1 MGYLSC
7 RADSS
12 VATCRSIT
20 AISPLPLSRRSGS
33 GSGGGSSRPP
43 LPPAQ
48 AAIERFD
55 YAELEAATSHF
66 ADAALLGRGSHGAV
80 YKAVLPS
87 GRAVAVKRPSPRRP
101 EVDNE
106 IRILSSVRGP
116 RLVNLLGF
124 SDPGPAPRLL
134 VVEYM
139 PNGTLYDLLH
149 SNPRPPGWPRRLRLA
164 LQTARA
170 LRALHDADPPVIHRD
185 VKSANV
191 LLDANLGARLGD
203 FGLALRVPKATAGAN
218 AAGANAAAAA
228 APTPPPAGTLGYL
241 DPAYVTPESL
251 STKTDVFSFGI
262 LLLEIM
268 SGRKAIDVQHSP
280 PSVVEWAVPLLRKGK
295 VASLFDPRVAPPRD
309 PVTRKDLAA
318 LAASCV
324 RSCRERRPSMAD
336 IVQRLVLLSKAVSAK
351 VWNGLADGLAVVGNP
366 CAVVDVQKTISKRGA
381 ASRRAESER
390 ESTSALV
397 FDDDEKEDVDAE
409 ALEEDQVP
417 SNKSPPRPL
426 KNGIVFSEAGARER
440 RNLLDLMARID
451 GVAGQRFGITRART
465 VRANGELIEKD
476 AVLLLRRNQTV
487 RVVGSEALPK
497 SGRIS
502 RYDVKIKHKAG
513 EEQEEPGKA
522 QDKAEKIQGNA
533 SGIQESSKEILGR
546 TDKLLE
552 ALEPNL
558 DKEEK
563 IQEKEEQHLE
573 EVDNVQE
580 NEGKDQCPAEKIQV
594 NASGIQESSK
604 EILGKT
610 DKLLDALEPNLDKEE
625 KVQEKEEQHLEEVDN
640 VQENEGK
647 VQCPAEKIQ
656 EGGEVQCPAE
666 KIQESGEVQCP
677 RQRKSRKVE
686 DSETK

>member
-20 AISPLPLSRRSGS
+20 AISPLPISRR
-33 GSGGGSSRPP
+33 SGGGSSSSGGGARSRSRPAA
-43 LPPAQ
+43 LPPA

-106 IRILSSVRGP
+106 IRILSSLRGP

-124 SDPGPAPRLL
+124 SDPGPGAAPTAPAARLL

-191 LLDANLGARLGD
+191 LLDANLDARLGD
-203 FGLALRVPKATAGAN
+203 FGLALRVPKAT
-218 AAGANAAAAA
+218 GANAAAAA
-228 APTPPPAGTLGYL
+228 TPAPAGTLGYL

-280 PSVVEWAVPLLRKGK
+280 PSVVEWAVPLLRKGR
-295 VASLFDPRVAPPRD
+295 VAALFDPRVAPPRD
-309 PVTRKDLAA
+309 PAARKDLAA

-336 IVQRLVLLSKAVSAK
+336 IVERLVVLSKAVSAK

-366 CAVVDVQKTISKRGA
+366 CAVVDVQKTISKRAA
-381 ASRRAESER
+381 ASSRAESER

-397 FDDDEKEDVDAE
+397 FDDDEKEAADAE

-417 SNKSPPRPL
+417 LVGARKSPCRL
-426 KNGIVFSEAGARER
+426 KNGIVLSEAGARER
-440 RNLLDLMARID
+440 RNLLELMARID
-451 GVAGQRFGITRART
+451 GVAGQRFGISRART
-465 VRANGELIEKD
+465 VRATGELIEKD
-476 AVLLLRRNQTV
+476 AVLLLRRNKTV
-487 RVVGSEALPK
+487 RVVGSEVLPK
-497 SGRIS
+497 SERVS
-502 RYDVKIKHKAG
+502 HYDVKIKHKVGKEQEKAG
-513 EEQEEPGKA
+513 E
-522 QDKAEKIQGNA
+522 
-533 SGIQESSKEILGR
+533 
-546 TDKLLE
+546 LE
-552 ALEPNL
+552 A
-558 DKEEK
+558 
-563 IQEKEEQHLE
+563 
-573 EVDNVQE
+573 
-580 NEGKDQCPAEKIQV
+580 
-594 NASGIQESSK
+594 NAGE
-604 EILGKT
+604 
-610 DKLLDALEPNLDKEE
+610 
-625 KVQEKEEQHLEEVDN
+625 VQEKEEKNQGNAQGVQESSEQIVGKANKLLEEREANLKDKEESVEEKNGQNLEKAEN
-640 VQENEGK
+640 VIENES
-647 VQCPAEKIQ
+647 KIQ
-656 EGGEVQCPAE
+656 TTAE
-666 KIQESGEVQCP
+666 KIQESEGAIQDRAEKTDLKSGE
-677 RQRKSRKVE
+677 S
-686 DSETK
+686 

>member
-20 AISPLPLSRRSGS
+20 AISPLPISRRFSGPT
-33 GSGGGSSRPP
+33 PP
-43 LPPAQ
+43 PPAEG
-48 AAIERFD
+48 AAVERFA

-87 GRAVAVKRPSPRRP
+87 GRAVAVKRPSPRRA

-106 IRILSSVRGP
+106 IRILSSLRGP

-124 SDPGPAPRLL
+124 ADPGPDHGPARPRLL

-149 SNPRPPGWPRRLRLA
+149 SSPRPPAWPRRLRLA

-191 LLDANLGARLGD
+191 LLDANLDARLGD
-203 FGLALRVPKATAGAN
+203 FGLALRVPRRLPGDAST
-218 AAGANAAAAA
+218 AAA
-228 APTPPPAGTLGYL
+228 TPAPAGTLGYL

-295 VASLFDPRVAPPRD
+295 VAALFDPRVPPPRD
-309 PVTRKDLAA
+309 PATRKDLAV

-336 IVQRLVLLSKAVSAK
+336 IVERLVVLSKAVSPK

-366 CAVVDVQKTISKRGA
+366 CAVVDVQKTISKRAA
-381 ASRRAESER
+381 ASNRAESER
-390 ESTSALV
+390 ESTSALA
-397 FDDDEKEDVDAE
+397 FDDDDKDEE
-409 ALEEDQVP
+409 AVEQGLEDQVP
-417 SNKSPPRPL
+417 LVGAKKPPRPL
-426 KNGIVFSEAGARER
+426 KNGIVISEAGARER
-440 RNLLDLMARID
+440 RNLLELMARID
-451 GVAGQRFGITRART
+451 GVAGQRFGISRART
-465 VRANGELIEKD
+465 VRATGDLIEKD

-487 RVVGSEALPK
+487 RVVGSEVLPK
-497 SGRIS
+497 SERLPHF
-502 RYDVKIKHKAG
+502 DVKIKQKARKEQDKTGNFQDKAG
-513 EEQEEPGKA
+513 EFQE
-522 QDKAEKIQGNA
+522 KAEKIQENA
-533 SGIQESSKEILGR
+533 G
-546 TDKLLE
+546 
-552 ALEPNL
+552 P
-558 DKEEK
+558 
-563 IQEKEEQHLE
+563 
-573 EVDNVQE
+573 
-580 NEGKDQCPAEKIQV
+580 
-594 NASGIQESSK
+594 IQESSK

-610 DKLLDALEPNLDKEE
+610 DLLLHETKRNPGKEE
-625 KVQEKEEQHLEEVDN
+625 RSQEKTGQNLEKM
-640 VQENEGK
+640 ENEAKIQGEAGK
-647 VQCPAEKIQ
+647 IKENAEIIQGEAEKIK
-656 EGGEVQCPAE
+656 ENAGEVQDKVV
-666 KIQESGEVQCP
+666 KIHFKSGE
-677 RQRKSRKVE
+677 S
-686 DSETK
+686 

>member
-20 AISPLPLSRRSGS
+20 AISPLPISRRSGS
-33 GSGGGSSRPP
+33 GSRPP
-43 LPPAQ
+43 ALPPP
-48 AAIERFD
+48 IERFA
-55 YAELEAATSHF
+55 YAELEAATSRF

-124 SDPGPAPRLL
+124 SDPGPASSAARLL

-149 SNPRPPGWPRRLRLA
+149 SSPRPPGWPRRIRLA

-191 LLDANLGARLGD
+191 LLDANLDARLGD
-203 FGLALRVPKATAGAN
+203 FGLALRVPKRLPGD
-218 AAGANAAAAA
+218 AAA
-228 APTPPPAGTLGYL
+228 TPAPAGTLGYL

-251 STKTDVFSFGI
+251 SNKTDVFSFGI

-295 VASLFDPRVAPPRD
+295 VATLFDPRVPPLRD
-309 PVTRKDLAA
+309 PATRKDLAA

-336 IVQRLVLLSKAVSAK
+336 IVERLVVLSKAVSAK

-366 CAVVDVQKTISKRGA
+366 CAVVDVQRTISKRAA
-381 ASRRAESER
+381 ASSRAESER
-390 ESTSALV
+390 GSTSVIA
-397 FDDDEKEDVDAE
+397 FDDDDKEEEEEEE
-409 ALEEDQVP
+409 AVEQALEDQVP
-417 SNKSPPRPL
+417 LVGAKKPPRPL
-426 KNGIVFSEAGARER
+426 KNGIVIPEAGARER
-440 RNLLDLMARID
+440 RNLLELMARID
-451 GVAGQRFGITRART
+451 GVPSQRFGISRART
-465 VRANGELIEKD
+465 VRATSERIEKD

-487 RVVGSEALPK
+487 KVIGSEVLPK
-497 SGRIS
+497 SGRLS
-502 RYDVKIKHKAG
+502 RFEVKIKHKAG
-513 EEQEEPGKA
+513 KEQEKA
-522 QDKAEKIQGNA
+522 GNVHDNQGGLQEIAEKIHDNHA
-533 SGIQESSKEILGR
+533 ELQER
-546 TDKLLE
+546 AD
-552 ALEPNL
+552 
-558 DKEEK
+558 K
-563 IQEKEEQHLE
+563 IQENAGQIQEKSAERLGKADHLTEETEQNLGKDKRIQEKAGQNLE
-573 EVDNVQE
+573 KDENAQE
-580 NEGKDQCPAEKIQV
+580 NEVKPQG
-594 NASGIQESSK
+594 
-604 EILGKT
+604 T
-610 DKLLDALEPNLDKEE
+610 
-625 KVQEKEEQHLEEVDN
+625 
-640 VQENEGK
+640 
-647 VQCPAEKIQ
+647 AEKIQ
-656 EGGEVQCPAE
+656 ENTGEIQVV
-666 KIQESGEVQCP
+666 KIHFKSGE
-677 RQRKSRKVE
+677 S
-686 DSETK
+686 

>member
-20 AISPLPLSRRSGS
+20 AIPPLPTSRRSGP
-33 GSGGGSSRPP
+33 GAGSSRPA
-43 LPPAQ
+43 LPPAP

-55 YAELEAATSHF
+55 YAEVEAATSHF

-106 IRILSSVRGP
+106 IRILSSVSGP
-116 RLVNLLGF
+116 RFVNLLGF
-124 SDPGPAPRLL
+124 SDPGPAPAPAARLL

-149 SNPRPPGWPRRLRLA
+149 RNPRPPGWPRRLRLA

-203 FGLALRVPKATAGAN
+203 FGLALRVPKAAGA
-218 AAGANAAAAA
+218 A
-228 APTPPPAGTLGYL
+228 TPAPAGTLGYL

-280 PSVVEWAVPLLRKGK
+280 PFVVEWAVPLLRKGK

-309 PVTRKDLAA
+309 PLTRKDLAA

-336 IVQRLVLLSKAVSAK
+336 IVQRLVVLSKAVSAK
-351 VWNGLADGLAVVGNP
+351 VWNGLAVVGNP
-366 CAVVDVQKTISKRGA
+366 CAVVDVQTISKRAA
-381 ASRRAESER
+381 ASNRAESER
-390 ESTSALV
+390 ESSSALA
-397 FDDDEKEDVDAE
+397 FDDDEKEEADAE
-409 ALEEDQVP
+409 PLDEDQVP
-417 SNKSPPRPL
+417 LVGAKKLPQPL
-426 KNGIVFSEAGARER
+426 KNGIVLPESGARER

-451 GVAGQRFGITRART
+451 GVASQRFGISRART
-465 VRANGELIEKD
+465 VRATSELIEKD

-487 RVVGSEALPK
+487 RVVGSKALPK
-497 SGRIS
+497 SERIS
-502 RYDVKIKHKAG
+502 RYDVKIKHKAV
-513 EEQEEPGKA
+513 EEQEKAGKV
-522 QDKAEKIQGNA
+522 QEKAEKIQDNA
-533 SGIQESSKEILGR
+533 GGVQEGYKEILGK
-546 TDKLLE
+546 TGKLLE
-552 ALEPNL
+552 ALEPNA

-563 IQEKEEQHLE
+563 VQGKEEQNLE
-573 EVDNVQE
+573 KTKNVQE
-580 NEGKDQCPAEKIQV
+580 NEGRLQC
-594 NASGIQESSK
+594 
-604 EILGKT
+604 T
-610 DKLLDALEPNLDKEE
+610 
-625 KVQEKEEQHLEEVDN
+625 
-640 VQENEGK
+640 
-647 VQCPAEKIQ
+647 
-656 EGGEVQCPAE
+656 AE
-666 KIQESGEVQCP
+666 KIQESEGGI
-677 RQRKSRKVE
+677 RDKV
-686 DSETK
+686 

>member
-203 FGLALRVPKATAGAN
+203 FGLALRVPKAT
-218 AAGANAAAAA
+218 AGANAAAAA

-513 EEQEEPGKA
+513 EEQEETGKA
-522 QDKAEKIQGNA
+522 QDK
-533 SGIQESSKEILGR
+533 
-546 TDKLLE
+546 
-552 ALEPNL
+552 
-558 DKEEK
+558 
-563 IQEKEEQHLE
+563 
-573 EVDNVQE
+573 V
-580 NEGKDQCPAEKIQV
+580 EKIQV

-625 KVQEKEEQHLEEVDN
+625 KVQEKEEQHLDEVDN

-656 EGGEVQCPAE
+656 EGGEVQCP
-666 KIQESGEVQCP
+666 

>member
-20 AISPLPLSRRSGS
+20 AISPLPISRRSSSGAS
-33 GSGGGSSRPP
+33 GSRAPAP
-43 LPPAQ
+43 ALPPA
-48 AAIERFD
+48 ATIERFA

-87 GRAVAVKRPSPRRP
+87 GRAVAVKRPSPRRA

-116 RLVNLLGF
+116 RLVNLLGY
-124 SDPGPAPRLL
+124 SDPGPAPAAAGRLL

-149 SNPRPPGWPRRLRLA
+149 SSPRPPGWPRRLRLA

-191 LLDANLGARLGD
+191 LLDANLDARLGD
-203 FGLALRVPKATAGAN
+203 FGLALRVPKRLPGDASS
-218 AAGANAAAAA
+218 AAA
-228 APTPPPAGTLGYL
+228 TPAPAGTLGYL

-280 PSVVEWAVPLLRKGK
+280 PSVVEWAVPLLRRGK
-295 VASLFDPRVAPPRD
+295 VASLFDPRVPPPRD
-309 PVTRKDLAA
+309 PATRKDLAA

-336 IVQRLVLLSKAVSAK
+336 IVERLVVLSKAVSAK

-366 CAVVDVQKTISKRGA
+366 CAVVDVQRTISKRAAA
-381 ASRRAESER
+381 ASSRAESER
-390 ESTSALV
+390 ESTSVIA
-397 FDDDEKEDVDAE
+397 FDDDDKEEEEE
-409 ALEEDQVP
+409 AVEQAMEDQVP
-417 SNKSPPRPL
+417 LVGVKKPPRPL
-426 KNGIVFSEAGARER
+426 KNGIVLAEAGARER
-440 RNLLDLMARID
+440 RNLLELMARID

-465 VRANGELIEKD
+465 VRATSELIEKD

-487 RVVGSEALPK
+487 KVVGSEVLPR
-497 SGRIS
+497 SERLS
-502 RYDVKIKHKAG
+502 RFEVKIKHKQG
-513 EEQEEPGKA
+513 KEQEKAANVPDKEVEIQEKVEKTQENGSQIQERSTETLGKA
-522 QDKAEKIQGNA
+522 DQLRERTEQNLCRDQRIQEKTGKNLEKMKNVQENEGKIQGTAEKIQGNA
-533 SGIQESSKEILGR
+533 GEIQ
-546 TDKLLE
+546 DKI
-552 ALEPNL
+552 
-558 DKEEK
+558 EK
-563 IQEKEEQHLE
+563 IHFK
-573 EVDNVQE
+573 
-580 NEGKDQCPAEKIQV
+580 
-594 NASGIQESSK
+594 SK
-604 EILGKT
+604 G
-610 DKLLDALEPNLDKEE
+610 
-625 KVQEKEEQHLEEVDN
+625 
-640 VQENEGK
+640 
-647 VQCPAEKIQ
+647 
-656 EGGEVQCPAE
+656 
-666 KIQESGEVQCP
+666 S
-677 RQRKSRKVE
+677 
-686 DSETK
+686 

>member
-20 AISPLPLSRRSGS
+20 AISPLPISRRSG
-33 GSGGGSSRPP
+33 GSGGSRPAA
-43 LPPAQ
+43 LPP

-124 SDPGPAPRLL
+124 SNPGPGPAARLL

-191 LLDANLGARLGD
+191 LLDANLDARLGD
-203 FGLALRVPKATAGAN
+203 FGLALRVPRAT
-218 AAGANAAAAA
+218 GANAAAAA
-228 APTPPPAGTLGYL
+228 TPAPAGTLGYL

-280 PSVVEWAVPLLRKGK
+280 PSVVEWAVPLLRKGR
-295 VASLFDPRVAPPRD
+295 VSSLFDPRVAPPRD
-309 PVTRKDLAA
+309 PVARKDLAA

-336 IVQRLVLLSKAVSAK
+336 IVERLVVLSKAVSAK

-366 CAVVDVQKTISKRGA
+366 CAVVDVQRTISKRAA
-381 ASRRAESER
+381 ASSRAESER
-390 ESTSALV
+390 ESTSALA
-397 FDDDEKEDVDAE
+397 FDDDEKEEADAD

-417 SNKSPPRPL
+417 LVGARKSPRPL
-426 KNGIVFSEAGARER
+426 KNGIVLSEAGARER
-440 RNLLDLMARID
+440 RNLLELMARID
-451 GVAGQRFGITRART
+451 GVAGQRFGISRART
-465 VRANGELIEKD
+465 VRATGDLIEKD
-476 AVLLLRRNQTV
+476 AVLLLRRNKTV
-487 RVVGSEALPK
+487 RVIGSEALPK
-497 SGRIS
+497 SEKVS
-502 RYDVKIKHKAG
+502 HFDVKIKHKVGKEQEKAEEVQAKAG
-513 EEQEEPGKA
+513 EVQEK
-522 QDKAEKIQGNA
+522 KEKN
-533 SGIQESSKEILGR
+533 QEIACGTQEGSKEIVGKAN
-546 TDKLLE
+546 KLLE
-552 ALEPNL
+552 ETEANL
-558 DKEEK
+558 DKEER
-563 IQEKEEQHLE
+563 IQEKKGQSLE
-573 EVDNVQE
+573 KAESVKG
-580 NEGKDQCPAEKIQV
+580 NEGKIQGTVEKIRE
-594 NASGIQESSK
+594 SEGEIQ
-604 EILGKT
+604 
-610 DKLLDALEPNLDKEE
+610 N
-625 KVQEKEEQHLEEVDN
+625 KV
-640 VQENEGK
+640 
-647 VQCPAEKIQ
+647 EKIHL
-656 EGGEVQCPAE
+656 
-666 KIQESGEVQCP
+666 KSGE
-677 RQRKSRKVE
+677 S
-686 DSETK
+686 

>member
-20 AISPLPLSRRSGS
+20 AISPLPISRRSGS
-33 GSGGGSSRPP
+33 GAAGGSSSRPV
-43 LPPAQ
+43 LPPVP

-55 YAELEAATSHF
+55 YVELEAATSHF

-124 SDPGPAPRLL
+124 SDPGPAAARLL

-170 LRALHDADPPVIHRD
+170 LRTLHDADPPVIHRD

-191 LLDANLGARLGD
+191 LLDANLDARLGD
-203 FGLALRVPKATAGAN
+203 FGLALRVPKANAGA
-218 AAGANAAAAA
+218 GAAAATPA
-228 APTPPPAGTLGYL
+228 APAGTLGYL

-262 LLLEIM
+262 LLLEII
-268 SGRKAIDVQHSP
+268 SGRRAIDVQHSP

-309 PVTRKDLAA
+309 PATRKDLAA

-336 IVQRLVLLSKAVSAK
+336 IVQRLVVLSKAVSAK
-351 VWNGLADGLAVVGNP
+351 LWNGLADGLAVVGNP
-366 CAVVDVQKTISKRGA
+366 CAVVDIQKTISKRAA
-381 ASRRAESER
+381 ASNRAESER
-390 ESTSALV
+390 ESTSAFA
-397 FDDDEKEDVDAE
+397 FDDDEKEDADAE
-409 ALEEDQVP
+409 AALEEDQVP
-417 SNKSPPRPL
+417 LVGAKKSPRPL
-426 KNGIVFSEAGARER
+426 KNGIVLSEAGARER

-465 VRANGELIEKD
+465 VRATGELIEKD

-497 SGRIS
+497 SERIS
-502 RYDVKIKHKAG
+502 RFDVKIKHKAG
-513 EEQEEPGKA
+513 DEQKNAG
-522 QDKAEKIQGNA
+522 KIQDNA
-533 SGIQESSKEILGR
+533 SGIQESSKETLGKIG
-546 TDKLLE
+546 KLLE
-552 ALEPNL
+552 TTEPNL

-563 IQEKEEQHLE
+563 IQEKEEQNLKKVE
-573 EVDNVQE
+573 NVQE
-580 NEGKDQCPAEKIQV
+580 NEGKIQCTAEKIH
-594 NASGIQESSK
+594 ESQ
-604 EILGKT
+604 GGT
-610 DKLLDALEPNLDKEE
+610 RDK
-625 KVQEKEEQHLEEVDN
+625 
-640 VQENEGK
+640 
-647 VQCPAEKIQ
+647 AEKFI
-656 EGGEVQCPAE
+656 
-666 KIQESGEVQCP
+666 
-677 RQRKSRKVE
+677 
-686 DSETK
+686 

>member
-20 AISPLPLSRRSGS
+20 AISPLPISRRSGGAS
-33 GSGGGSSRPP
+33 SSSGGGARGSRSRPAT
-43 LPPAQ
+43 LP
-48 AAIERFD
+48 AAPIERFD

-106 IRILSSVRGP
+106 IRILSSLRGP

-124 SDPGPAPRLL
+124 SDPGPGAAARLL

-191 LLDANLGARLGD
+191 LLDANLDARLGD
-203 FGLALRVPKATAGAN
+203 FGLALRVPRVTTGT
-218 AAGANAAAAA
+218 NAAAAA
-228 APTPPPAGTLGYL
+228 TPAPAGTLGYL

-280 PSVVEWAVPLLRKGK
+280 PSVVEWAVPLLRKGR
-295 VASLFDPRVAPPRD
+295 VAALFDPRVAPPRD
-309 PVTRKDLAA
+309 PAARKDLAA

-336 IVQRLVLLSKAVSAK
+336 IVERLVVLSKAVSAK
-351 VWNGLADGLAVVGNP
+351 VWNGLADGLAVVRNP
-366 CAVVDVQKTISKRGA
+366 CAVVDVQKTISKRA
-381 ASRRAESER
+381 AAINRAESER
-390 ESTSALV
+390 ESTSALA
-397 FDDDEKEDVDAE
+397 FDDDDKEEADAE
-409 ALEEDQVP
+409 VLEEDQVP
-417 SNKSPPRPL
+417 LVGARKSPRPL
-426 KNGIVFSEAGARER
+426 KNGIVLSEAGARER
-440 RNLLDLMARID
+440 RNLLELMARID
-451 GVAGQRFGITRART
+451 GVAGQRFGISRART
-465 VRANGELIEKD
+465 VRATGELIEKD
-476 AVLLLRRNQTV
+476 AVLLLRRNKTV

-497 SGRIS
+497 SEKVS
-502 RYDVKIKHKAG
+502 HVDVKIKHKVRK
-513 EEQEEPGKA
+513 E
-522 QDKAEKIQGNA
+522 QDKAGE
-533 SGIQESSKEILGR
+533 
-546 TDKLLE
+546 LE
-552 ALEPNL
+552 GEAGE
-558 DKEEK
+558 
-563 IQEKEEQHLE
+563 
-573 EVDNVQE
+573 
-580 NEGKDQCPAEKIQV
+580 
-594 NASGIQESSK
+594 
-604 EILGKT
+604 
-610 DKLLDALEPNLDKEE
+610 
-625 KVQEKEEQHLEEVDN
+625 VQEKEEKKQDNVRGIQVSSKQIVGKADKLLEERAAILEDKEESIQEKKGQNLEKAEN
-640 VQENEGK
+640 VIENEGK
-647 VQCPAEKIQ
+647 IQ
-656 EGGEVQCPAE
+656 GTAE
-666 KIQESGEVQCP
+666 KIQESEGAIQDRVEKVHLKNGE
-677 RQRKSRKVE
+677 S
-686 DSETK
+686 

>member
-20 AISPLPLSRRSGS
+20 AISPLPISRRSGS
-33 GSGGGSSRPP
+33 RPA
-43 LPPAQ
+43 LPPA
-48 AAIERFD
+48 AERFA

-124 SDPGPAPRLL
+124 SDPGPCPGPAARLL

-164 LQTARA
+164 LHTARA

-191 LLDANLGARLGD
+191 LLDANLDARLGD
-203 FGLALRVPKATAGAN
+203 FGLALRVPKSLPGD
-218 AAGANAAAAA
+218 GANAAA
-228 APTPPPAGTLGYL
+228 TPAPAGTLGYL

-295 VASLFDPRVAPPRD
+295 VAALFDPRVVPPRD

-336 IVQRLVLLSKAVSAK
+336 IVERLVVLSKAVSAK
-351 VWNGLADGLAVVGNP
+351 VWNGLADGLAAVGNP
-366 CAVVDVQKTISKRGA
+366 CAVVDVQRTISKR
-381 ASRRAESER
+381 ASASNREESER
-390 ESTSALV
+390 ESTSSLA
-397 FDDDEKEDVDAE
+397 FNDDEKEEEEAAE
-409 ALEEDQVP
+409 QALEDQVP
-417 SNKSPPRPL
+417 LVGAKKPPRPL
-426 KNGIVFSEAGARER
+426 KSGIVLSEAGARER
-440 RNLLDLMARID
+440 RNLLELMARID
-451 GVAGQRFGITRART
+451 GVAGQRFGISRART
-465 VRANGELIEKD
+465 MRATSELIGKD
-476 AVLLLRRNQTV
+476 AVLLLKRNQTV
-487 RVVGSEALPK
+487 RVVGSEVLPK
-497 SGRIS
+497 SERRS
-502 RYDVKIKHKAG
+502 HFDVKIKHKAG
-513 EEQEEPGKA
+513 KEQEKAGKVQEKTGKV
-522 QDKAEKIQGNA
+522 QDKVEEVQEKAEKIQENA
-533 SGIQESSKEILGR
+533 GQIQENSGKILDKA
-546 TDKLLE
+546 DKLLE
-552 ALEPNL
+552 KTEENL
-558 DKEEK
+558 GKEEK
-563 IQEKEEQHLE
+563 IQEKIEQNLE
-573 EVDNVQE
+573 KSDNVQE
-580 NEGKDQCPAEKIQV
+580 NEGKIQ
-594 NASGIQESSK
+594 
-604 EILGKT
+604 GK
-610 DKLLDALEPNLDKEE
+610 
-625 KVQEKEEQHLEEVDN
+625 
-640 VQENEGK
+640 
-647 VQCPAEKIQ
+647 AEKIQ
-656 EGGEVQCPAE
+656 ENAGE
-666 KIQESGEVQCP
+666 IQDKVDIIYCKNEES
-677 RQRKSRKVE
+677 
-686 DSETK
+686 

>member
-20 AISPLPLSRRSGS
+20 AISPLPISRRSGS
-33 GSGGGSSRPP
+33 GSGSGSSRSSRRRPP
-43 LPPAQ
+43 ALPP
-48 AAIERFD
+48 AIERFA

-66 ADAALLGRGSHGAV
+66 AESALLGRGSHGAV

-87 GRAVAVKRPSPRRP
+87 GRAVAVKRPSPRRA

-106 IRILSSVRGP
+106 IRILSSLRGP

-124 SDPGPAPRLL
+124 SDPGPASPASSSSSSAARLL

-149 SNPRPPGWPRRLRLA
+149 SSPRPPGWPRRLRLA

-191 LLDANLGARLGD
+191 LLDANLDARLGD
-203 FGLALRVPKATAGAN
+203 FGLALRVPGKRLPGD
-218 AAGANAAAAA
+218 A
-228 APTPPPAGTLGYL
+228 APATPAPAGTLGYL

-295 VASLFDPRVAPPRD
+295 VATLFDPRVPPPRD
-309 PVTRKDLAA
+309 PATRKDLAA

-336 IVQRLVLLSKAVSAK
+336 IVDRLVVLSKAMSAK

-366 CAVVDVQKTISKRGA
+366 CAVVDVQKTISKRAA
-381 ASRRAESER
+381 ASSRAESER
-390 ESTSALV
+390 ESTSVIA
-397 FDDDEKEDVDAE
+397 FDDDDDDKEEEEEETVE
-409 ALEEDQVP
+409 QALEDQVP
-417 SNKSPPRPL
+417 LVGAKKPPRPL
-426 KNGIVFSEAGARER
+426 KNGIVLSEAGARER
-440 RNLLDLMARID
+440 RNLLELMARID
-451 GVAGQRFGITRART
+451 GVAGQRFGISRART
-465 VRANGELIEKD
+465 VRATSELIEKD

-487 RVVGSEALPK
+487 KVVGSEVLPK
-497 SGRIS
+497 SERLS
-502 RYDVKIKHKAG
+502 HFEVKIKHKVG
-513 EEQEEPGKA
+513 KEQEKVQENQGELQENASQIREKSTETL
-522 QDKAEKIQGNA
+522 DKADQLPEEAEQN
-533 SGIQESSKEILGR
+533 LGK
-546 TDKLLE
+546 DKR
-552 ALEPNL
+552 
-558 DKEEK
+558 
-563 IQEKEEQHLE
+563 IQEKAEQILE
-573 EVDNVQE
+573 KTDNVQE
-580 NEGKDQCPAEKIQV
+580 NEAKIQGTAEKIQD
-594 NASGIQESSK
+594 NTGEIQDNK
-604 EILGKT
+604 V
-610 DKLLDALEPNLDKEE
+610 DKIHFK
-625 KVQEKEEQHLEEVDN
+625 
-640 VQENEGK
+640 
-647 VQCPAEKIQ
+647 
-656 EGGEVQCPAE
+656 
-666 KIQESGEVQCP
+666 SGE
-677 RQRKSRKVE
+677 S
-686 DSETK
+686 

>member
-20 AISPLPLSRRSGS
+20 AISPLPISRR
-33 GSGGGSSRPP
+33 SGGGSSSSGGGGARSRSRPAA
-43 LPPAQ
+43 LPPP

-106 IRILSSVRGP
+106 IRILSSLRGP

-124 SDPGPAPRLL
+124 SDPGPGAAPNAPAARLL

-191 LLDANLGARLGD
+191 LLDANLDARLGD
-203 FGLALRVPKATAGAN
+203 FGLALRVPKAT
-218 AAGANAAAAA
+218 GANAAAAA
-228 APTPPPAGTLGYL
+228 TPAPAGTLGYL

-280 PSVVEWAVPLLRKGK
+280 PSVVEWAVPLLRKGR
-295 VASLFDPRVAPPRD
+295 VAALFDPRVAPPRD
-309 PVTRKDLAA
+309 PAARKDLAA

-324 RSCRERRPSMAD
+324 RSCRERRPSMSD
-336 IVQRLVLLSKAVSAK
+336 IVERLVVLSKAVSAK

-366 CAVVDVQKTISKRGA
+366 CAVVDVQKTISKRAA
-381 ASRRAESER
+381 ASSRAESER
-390 ESTSALV
+390 ESTSALA
-397 FDDDEKEDVDAE
+397 FDDDDDKEEADAE

-417 SNKSPPRPL
+417 LVGARKSPHRL
-426 KNGIVFSEAGARER
+426 KNGIVLSEAGARER
-440 RNLLDLMARID
+440 RNLLELMARID
-451 GVAGQRFGITRART
+451 GVAGQRFGISRART
-465 VRANGELIEKD
+465 VRATGELIEKD
-476 AVLLLRRNQTV
+476 AVLLLRRNKTV

-497 SGRIS
+497 SEKVS
-502 RYDVKIKHKAG
+502 HFDVKIKHKVGKEQEKAGDLEARVGEVQAKAG
-513 EEQEEPGKA
+513 EVQEKE
-522 QDKAEKIQGNA
+522 EKNQENA
-533 SGIQESSKEILGR
+533 PGIQESSEQIVRKA
-546 TDKLLE
+546 DKLLE
-552 ALEPNL
+552 EREANLKDKKENILEKKGQSL
-558 DKEEK
+558 EK
-563 IQEKEEQHLE
+563 AE
-573 EVDNVQE
+573 NVIE
-580 NEGKDQCPAEKIQV
+580 NEGKIQG
-594 NASGIQESSK
+594 A
-604 EILGKT
+604 
-610 DKLLDALEPNLDKEE
+610 
-625 KVQEKEEQHLEEVDN
+625 
-640 VQENEGK
+640 
-647 VQCPAEKIQ
+647 
-656 EGGEVQCPAE
+656 AE
-666 KIQESGEVQCP
+666 KIQESERAIQDRVEKIHLKNGE
-677 RQRKSRKVE
+677 S
-686 DSETK
+686 

>member
-12 VATCRSIT
+12 VVTCRSIS
-20 AISPLPLSRRSGS
+20 AISPLPLSRRSGP
-33 GSGGGSSRPP
+33 RRRA
-43 LPPAQ
+43 LPA
-48 AAIERFD
+48 AREEKEEVAIERFAYD
-55 YAELEAATSHF
+55 ELEAATSHF

-124 SDPGPAPRLL
+124 SDSGAGAGAGADNQQLPRPRLL

-149 SNPRPPGWPRRLRLA
+149 SNPRPPGWPRRIRLA

-203 FGLALRVPKATAGAN
+203 FGLALRVPKRLPGD
-218 AAGANAAAAA
+218 GNAAA
-228 APTPPPAGTLGYL
+228 TPAPAGTLGYL

-309 PVTRKDLAA
+309 RIIRRDLAA

-336 IVQRLVLLSKAVSAK
+336 IVERLIVLSKAVSAK
-351 VWNGLADGLAVVGNP
+351 VWNGLAVVGNP
-366 CAVVDVQKTISKRGA
+366 CAVVDVQKTIAKRAAAAA
-381 ASRRAESER
+381 ASDSVASER
-390 ESTSALV
+390 ESTSALA
-397 FDDDEKEDVDAE
+397 FDDDDNKEEGDANAG

-417 SNKSPPRPL
+417 LVGAKKTPRPL
-426 KNGIVFSEAGARER
+426 RNGKESGTKES
-440 RNLLDLMARID
+440 RNLMELMARID
-451 GVAGQRFGITRART
+451 GVAGQRFGVTRART
-465 VRANGELIEKD
+465 VRAASESIKKD
-476 AVLLLRRNQTV
+476 AAVLLLRRNHTV
-487 RVVGSEALPK
+487 KVVGSETLSKAARL
-497 SGRIS
+497 SS
-502 RYDVKIKHKAG
+502 LDAKIKHGLGKEQQEKAGKIKQEAEQEKVSKIKHDAG
-513 EEQEEPGKA
+513 EEHGEKAGGITHEAGKEL
-522 QDKAEKIQGNA
+522 EKLKKNL
-533 SGIQESSKEILGR
+533 EKEIKIPEKLGEI
-546 TDKLLE
+546 LE
-552 ALEPNL
+552 KAYKSEEKTGQNL

-563 IQEKEEQHLE
+563 IQDTADKNQEHARRVQDKANKTQ
-573 EVDNVQE
+573 DNA
-580 NEGKDQCPAEKIQV
+580 KKIQCKMV
-594 NASGIQESSK
+594 ESSNNATV
-604 EILGKT
+604 INQLLLGSRS
-610 DKLLDALEPNLDKEE
+610 
-625 KVQEKEEQHLEEVDN
+625 
-640 VQENEGK
+640 EG
-647 VQCPAEKIQ
+647 Q
-656 EGGEVQCPAE
+656 G
-666 KIQESGEVQCP
+666 S
-677 RQRKSRKVE
+677 
-686 DSETK
+686 

>member
-20 AISPLPLSRRSGS
+20 AISPLPISRRSS
-33 GSGGGSSRPP
+33 SSSGGGGSRSRPAA
-43 LPPAQ
+43 LPPL
-48 AAIERFD
+48 AIERFD

-106 IRILSSVRGP
+106 IRILSSLRGP

-124 SDPGPAPRLL
+124 SDPGPGAAPTAPPARLL

-191 LLDANLGARLGD
+191 LLDANLDARLGD
-203 FGLALRVPKATAGAN
+203 FGLALRVPRATGAN
-218 AAGANAAAAA
+218 ATAAAAA
-228 APTPPPAGTLGYL
+228 TPAPAGTLGYL

-280 PSVVEWAVPLLRKGK
+280 PSVVEWAVPLLRKGR
-295 VASLFDPRVAPPRD
+295 VAALFDPRVAPPRD
-309 PVTRKDLAA
+309 PAARKDLAA

-336 IVQRLVLLSKAVSAK
+336 IVERLVVLSKAVSGK

-366 CAVVDVQKTISKRGA
+366 CAVVDVQKTISKRAA
-381 ASRRAESER
+381 ASSRAESER
-390 ESTSALV
+390 ESTSALA
-397 FDDDEKEDVDAE
+397 FDDDDKEEADAE

-417 SNKSPPRPL
+417 LVGARKSPRRL
-426 KNGIVFSEAGARER
+426 KNGIVLSEAGARER
-440 RNLLDLMARID
+440 RNLLELMARID
-451 GVAGQRFGITRART
+451 GVAGQRFGISRART
-465 VRANGELIEKD
+465 VRATGELIEKD
-476 AVLLLRRNQTV
+476 AVLLLRRNKTV

-497 SGRIS
+497 SEKVS
-502 RYDVKIKHKAG
+502 HFDEKIKHKVGKELEKAG
-513 EEQEEPGKA
+513 E
-522 QDKAEKIQGNA
+522 
-533 SGIQESSKEILGR
+533 
-546 TDKLLE
+546 LE
-552 ALEPNL
+552 A
-558 DKEEK
+558 KA
-563 IQEKEEQHLE
+563 
-573 EVDNVQE
+573 
-580 NEGKDQCPAEKIQV
+580 G
-594 NASGIQESSK
+594 
-604 EILGKT
+604 
-610 DKLLDALEPNLDKEE
+610 
-625 KVQEKEEQHLEEVDN
+625 KVQEKEEKNQGNAQGVQESSEQIVGKADKLLEEREANLKDKEESIQEQKGQSLEKAEN
-640 VQENEGK
+640 VKEKES
-647 VQCPAEKIQ
+647 KIQ
-656 EGGEVQCPAE
+656 GTEE
-666 KIQESGEVQCP
+666 KIQESEGAIQDRVEKTDLKSGE
-677 RQRKSRKVE
+677 S
-686 DSETK
+686 

>member
-20 AISPLPLSRRSGS
+20 AISPLPISRRSG
-33 GSGGGSSRPP
+33 GGGGSSRPAA
-43 LPPAQ
+43 LPPAG
-48 AAIERFD
+48 AAAVERFD

-66 ADAALLGRGSHGAV
+66 AEAALLGRGSHGAV

-124 SDPGPAPRLL
+124 SDPAPGPGPGPAARLL

-191 LLDANLGARLGD
+191 LLDANLDARLGD
-203 FGLALRVPKATAGAN
+203 FGLALRVPRAN
-218 AAGANAAAAA
+218 GANAAA
-228 APTPPPAGTLGYL
+228 TPAPAGTLGYL

-280 PSVVEWAVPLLRKGK
+280 PSVVEWAVPLLRKGR
-295 VASLFDPRVAPPRD
+295 VAALFDPRVAPPRD
-309 PVTRKDLAA
+309 PATRKDLAA

-336 IVQRLVLLSKAVSAK
+336 IVE
-351 VWNGLADGLAVVGNP
+351 
-366 CAVVDVQKTISKRGA
+366 
-381 ASRRAESER
+381 RRAATGSQQ
-390 ESTSALV
+390 SSIC
-397 FDDDEKEDVDAE
+397 KG
-409 ALEEDQVP
+409 LE
-417 SNKSPPRPL
+417 
-426 KNGIVFSEAGARER
+426 
-440 RNLLDLMARID
+440 
-451 GVAGQRFGITRART
+451 RAR
-465 VRANGELIEKD
+465 
-476 AVLLLRRNQTV
+476 
-487 RVVGSEALPK
+487 
-497 SGRIS
+497 
-502 RYDVKIKHKAG
+502 
-513 EEQEEPGKA
+513 
-522 QDKAEKIQGNA
+522 
-533 SGIQESSKEILGR
+533 
-546 TDKLLE
+546 
-552 ALEPNL
+552 
-558 DKEEK
+558 
-563 IQEKEEQHLE
+563 
-573 EVDNVQE
+573 
-580 NEGKDQCPAEKIQV
+580 
-594 NASGIQESSK
+594 
-604 EILGKT
+604 
-610 DKLLDALEPNLDKEE
+610 
-625 KVQEKEEQHLEEVDN
+625 
-640 VQENEGK
+640 
-647 VQCPAEKIQ
+647 
-656 EGGEVQCPAE
+656 
-666 KIQESGEVQCP
+666 
-677 RQRKSRKVE
+677 
-686 DSETK
+686 

>member
-20 AISPLPLSRRSGS
+20 AISPLPISRRS
-33 GSGGGSSRPP
+33 SRPAA
-43 LPPAQ
+43 LPGAPAAA

-106 IRILSSVRGP
+106 ICILSSVRGP

-124 SDPGPAPRLL
+124 SDTGPGPGPAARLL

-191 LLDANLGARLGD
+191 LLDANLDARLGD
-203 FGLALRVPKATAGAN
+203 FGLALRVPRAT
-218 AAGANAAAAA
+218 GANAAAAA
-228 APTPPPAGTLGYL
+228 TPAPAGTLGYL

-280 PSVVEWAVPLLRKGK
+280 PSVVEWAVPLLRKGR
-295 VASLFDPRVAPPRD
+295 VAALFDPRVAPPRD
-309 PVTRKDLAA
+309 PATRKDLAA

-336 IVQRLVLLSKAVSAK
+336 IVERLRVLSKAVSAK

-366 CAVVDVQKTISKRGA
+366 CAVVDVQKTISKRA
-381 ASRRAESER
+381 PASSRAESER
-390 ESTSALV
+390 ESTSALT
-397 FDDDEKEDVDAE
+397 FDDDEKEEADAE

-417 SNKSPPRPL
+417 LVGAKKSPRGL
-426 KNGIVFSEAGARER
+426 KNGIVLSEAGARER
-440 RNLLDLMARID
+440 RNLLELMARID
-451 GVAGQRFGITRART
+451 GVAGQRFGISRART
-465 VRANGELIEKD
+465 VRATGELIEKD
-476 AVLLLRRNQTV
+476 AVLLLRRNKTV

-497 SGRIS
+497 SERVS
-502 RYDVKIKHKAG
+502 HFDMKIKHKVVKEQEKAG
-513 EEQEEPGKA
+513 EVHAKVEEVQAKAGEVQEKE
-522 QDKAEKIQGNA
+522 EKNQENA
-533 SGIQESSKEILGR
+533 CGTQESSKEIVGEADEL
-546 TDKLLE
+546 LLE
-552 ALEPNL
+552 KMEANL
-558 DKEEK
+558 DKEERF
-563 IQEKEEQHLE
+563 QEKKGQSLE
-573 EVDNVQE
+573 KAEIVND
-580 NEGKDQCPAEKIQV
+580 NEGNIQGTTEKIRE
-594 NASGIQESSK
+594 SEGEIQ
-604 EILGKT
+604 
-610 DKLLDALEPNLDKEE
+610 DKL
-625 KVQEKEEQHLEEVDN
+625 
-640 VQENEGK
+640 
-647 VQCPAEKIQ
+647 EKIHLNN
-656 EGGEVQCPAE
+656 GE
-666 KIQESGEVQCP
+666 S
-677 RQRKSRKVE
+677 
-686 DSETK
+686 

>member
-33 GSGGGSSRPP
+33 GSGGGSSRPA

-124 SDPGPAPRLL
+124 SDPALGPAPRLL

-203 FGLALRVPKATAGAN
+203 FGLALRVPKTTAGSN
-218 AAGANAAAAA
+218 A
-228 APTPPPAGTLGYL
+228 APTPAPAGTLGYL

-513 EEQEEPGKA
+513 EEQEETGKA
-522 QDKAEKIQGNA
+522 QDK
-533 SGIQESSKEILGR
+533 
-546 TDKLLE
+546 
-552 ALEPNL
+552 
-558 DKEEK
+558 
-563 IQEKEEQHLE
+563 
-573 EVDNVQE
+573 V
-580 NEGKDQCPAEKIQV
+580 EKIQV

-625 KVQEKEEQHLEEVDN
+625 KVQEKEEQHLDEVDN

-656 EGGEVQCPAE
+656 EGGEVQCP
-666 KIQESGEVQCP
+666 

>member
-20 AISPLPLSRRSGS
+20 AISPLPLSRRSGV
-33 GSGGGSSRPP
+33 GGRRRALPAAVREGDGEASS
-43 LPPAQ
+43 
-48 AAIERFD
+48 AAATIERFAYD
-55 YAELEAATSHF
+55 ELEAATSHF

-80 YKAVLPS
+80 YKAVLAS

-124 SDPGPAPRLL
+124 SDSGAGADQQQHRPRLL

-139 PNGTLYDLLH
+139 PNGTLYELLH
-149 SNPRPPGWPRRLRLA
+149 SNPRPPGWPRRIRLA

-191 LLDANLGARLGD
+191 LLDANLDARLGD
-203 FGLALRVPKATAGAN
+203 FGLALRVPKRLPGD
-218 AAGANAAAAA
+218 AAANAAA
-228 APTPPPAGTLGYL
+228 TPAPAGTLGYL

-309 PVTRKDLAA
+309 PVTRRDLAA

-336 IVQRLVLLSKAVSAK
+336 IVDRLVVLSKAVSGK
-351 VWNGLADGLAVVGNP
+351 MWNGLAVVGNP
-366 CAVVDVQKTISKRGA
+366 CAVVDVQKTIAKRAAAAAAGDRA
-381 ASRRAESER
+381 ASQR
-390 ESTSALV
+390 ELTSALA
-397 FDDDEKEDVDAE
+397 FDDDEKKEEDDAANAG
-409 ALEEDQVP
+409 ALEEDEVP
-417 SNKSPPRPL
+417 LVGAKKAPRPL
-426 KNGIVFSEAGARER
+426 KNGKVFSEPGARER
-440 RNLLDLMARID
+440 RNLLELMARID

-465 VRANGELIEKD
+465 VRSASEPIEKD
-476 AVLLLRRNQTV
+476 AAVLLLRRNQTV
-487 RVVGSEALPK
+487 KVLGSQALSK
-497 SGRIS
+497 SDIFS
-502 RYDVKIKHKAG
+502 SLDAKIKHELGKEQQEEAGKIKHELVKEQQEKAGNIKQESG
-513 EEQEEPGKA
+513 EEQEKAGKTKHDA
-522 QDKAEKIQGNA
+522 GTGKGHVEKAAGINREAGKEQEKVEKN
-533 SGIQESSKEILGR
+533 QEKEM
-546 TDKLLE
+546 
-552 ALEPNL
+552 
-558 DKEEK
+558 K
-563 IQEKEEQHLE
+563 IQEKLGEIFDKAMKSEEKTGQNPGVEKKIQDTAEKKQEHDAR
-573 EVDNVQE
+573 VVQD
-580 NEGKDQCPAEKIQV
+580 KVEKIQDE
-594 NASGIQESSK
+594 AK
-604 EILGKT
+604 
-610 DKLLDALEPNLDKEE
+610 
-625 KVQEKEEQHLEEVDN
+625 
-640 VQENEGK
+640 
-647 VQCPAEKIQ
+647 KIQ
-656 EGGEVQCPAE
+656 
-666 KIQESGEVQCP
+666 
-677 RQRKSRKVE
+677 
-686 DSETK
+686 

>member
-20 AISPLPLSRRSGS
+20 AISPLPISRRSGS
-33 GSGGGSSRPP
+33 GSGGGSSSSRRPA
-43 LPPAQ
+43 LPPAP

-124 SDPGPAPRLL
+124 SDPGPNTPAPARLL

-191 LLDANLGARLGD
+191 LLDANLDARLGD
-203 FGLALRVPKATAGAN
+203 FGLALRVPKPN
-218 AAGANAAAAA
+218 AAGAAAAAT
-228 APTPPPAGTLGYL
+228 TPAPAGTLGYL

-262 LLLEIM
+262 LLLEII
-268 SGRKAIDVQHSP
+268 SGRRAIDVQHSP

-295 VASLFDPRVAPPRD
+295 VASLFDPRVAAPRD
-309 PVTRKDLAA
+309 PATRKDLAA

-336 IVQRLVLLSKAVSAK
+336 IVQRLVVLSKAVSAK

-366 CAVVDVQKTISKRGA
+366 CAVVDVHKTISKRAA
-381 ASRRAESER
+381 ASNRAESER
-390 ESTSALV
+390 ESTSALA
-397 FDDDEKEDVDAE
+397 FDDDEKEEADAV

-417 SNKSPPRPL
+417 LVGAKKSPRPL
-426 KNGIVFSEAGARER
+426 KNGIVLSEAGARER

-465 VRANGELIEKD
+465 VRATGELIEKD

-497 SGRIS
+497 SERIS
-502 RYDVKIKHKAG
+502 RFDVKI
-513 EEQEEPGKA
+513 
-522 QDKAEKIQGNA
+522 
-533 SGIQESSKEILGR
+533 
-546 TDKLLE
+546 
-552 ALEPNL
+552 
-558 DKEEK
+558 
-563 IQEKEEQHLE
+563 
-573 EVDNVQE
+573 
-580 NEGKDQCPAEKIQV
+580 
-594 NASGIQESSK
+594 
-604 EILGKT
+604 
-610 DKLLDALEPNLDKEE
+610 
-625 KVQEKEEQHLEEVDN
+625 
-640 VQENEGK
+640 
-647 VQCPAEKIQ
+647 
-656 EGGEVQCPAE
+656 
-666 KIQESGEVQCP
+666 
-677 RQRKSRKVE
+677 
-686 DSETK
+686 